1 MELAAHWWVLVGPS
15 VFVASS
21 AIVGVRL
28 LRLARRTHG
37 TPDRAAGVALIS
49 AGAVGYTLIGGVPLF
64 PGISVTDMHLA
75 VALGDLAVNVACV
88 ALCLS
93 SWRVSRPDRIWA
105 AALFA
110 AVVAILGGTSVASLW
125 TASFTLAYHERPWW
139 HALGLGCQCFAFAWS
154 SVEALLFHARL
165 RRQARA
171 AGTPTPAV
179 ARRSLMWGVA
189 TGSAAALIALYAIA
203 WRRQGSLVPSPRT
216 IAALSV
222 PGMVAAVSVWL
233 AFFPPRLRRGAH
245 ARRSPLR
252 PDRAA

>member
-1 MELAAHWWVLVGPS
+1 VELSAHGWVLIGPS
-15 VFVASS
+15 VFVATS

-28 LRLARRTHG
+28 LRLARRTNG

-49 AGAVGYTLIGGVPLF
+49 AGAIGYTLIGGVPLI

-75 VALGDLAVNVACV
+75 VALGDLAVDVACV

-93 SWRVSRPDRIWA
+93 SWRVSRPDRVWA

-110 AVVAILGGTSVASLW
+110 AVVATLGGTAMANLW

-139 HALGLGCQCFAFAWS
+139 HALGLGCQCFSFAWA
-154 SVEALLFHARL
+154 SVEALLSHARL

-171 AGTPTPAV
+171 TGTPPPA
-179 ARRSLMWGVA
+179 AATRSLMWGIA
-189 TGSAAALIALYAIA
+189 TGSAALLVALYAIA
-203 WRRQGSLVPSPRT
+203 WQRQGSLVPSPQT
-216 IAALSV
+216 ISVLSV
-222 PGMVAAVSVWL
+222 PGMIAAVCVWL
-233 AFFPPRLRRGAH
+233 AFLPPRLWRS
-245 ARRSPLR
+245 ARAPHSALR